1 MQLQEIRPQRLDDVF
16 QRRVVGIDRQRHL
29 GGAALGLP
37 AEFARGLEAEMAR
50 RRGKEHEAHHVGAR
64 LERYIERLA
73 RGQAANFDEQGHGL
87 SGTGFAPRNRLEQG

>member
-1 MQLQEIRPQRLDDVF
+1 MQLQEIRPQGLDDVF

-64 LERYIERLA
+64 LERYVERLA

-87 SGTGFAPRNRLEQG
+87 SGTDFEPRNRLEQG